1 MIIGTTTTDGV
12 TKVKTKTTDGVTKAV
27 ECACCNTACDPA
39 APWGPGYDDQPETI
53 QVLDQTLTRIGSCQ
67 WVIKQCYCEDAPEYW
82 APICDDPGCFD
93 GDFAVSVNI
102 FLNYLYFG
110 APRGPEGAG
119 GIIFNTYERTG
130 GDDPAPYGIWTATGE
145 GDPPY
150 TITISPP

>member
-53 QVLDQTLTRIGSCQ
+53 QVLDQTLTRIGGCQ
-67 WVIKQCYCEDAPEYW
+67 WVITQCFAENYEIYW
-82 APICDDPGCFD
+82 TSICNDPFD
-93 GDFAVSVNI
+93 FYVSVNI
-102 FLNYLYFG
+102 SLNYLYFG
-110 APRGPEGAG
+110 APSGPEDAG
-119 GIIFNTYERTG
+119 NIIFNTYERTG